1 MLAPQLEL
9 WTSLSTIRK
18 PWKNRKATIAII
30 GVKATLKMSFVLTT
44 TFNAVIATIVVH
56 KLMITDNKIDKSI
69 KVPLRICVIIKVL
82 CGVTITKWIRTII
95 VIVKPNKQPELRVA
109 ITVDRPIVVKIVK
122 ASLDTRTTMKVKS
135 ETQTILDSINVKR
148 VISILMQTRK
158 TNLIQKTTSL
168 VTMIALTTKLGRDL
182 FQTLKLYLIWSE
194 DIPCIEFQDQ
204 QINMKLHGFWTR
216 NNLREVFYMTTL
228 ERAEKEFRRKH
239 RFSPAIYEKA
249 NLRDC
254 LPSHL

>member
-1 MLAPQLEL
+1 
-9 WTSLSTIRK
+9 
-18 PWKNRKATIAII
+18 
-30 GVKATLKMSFVLTT
+30 
-44 TFNAVIATIVVH
+44 
-56 KLMITDNKIDKSI
+56 
-69 KVPLRICVIIKVL
+69 
-82 CGVTITKWIRTII
+82 
-95 VIVKPNKQPELRVA
+95 
-109 ITVDRPIVVKIVK
+109 
-122 ASLDTRTTMKVKS
+122 
-135 ETQTILDSINVKR
+135 
-148 VISILMQTRK
+148 MQTRK